1 MENKVMGPA
10 IGLIVL
16 GILGALTQV
25 TLLLMGNFDPEMLQD
40 MDVPADQREQVE
52 QFMSYV
58 TSGGS
63 VLYVVGIAIDLF
75 VAWAGFQMLKLKS
88 WTAAVVA
95 NVLMM
100 IPCFSSCCC
109 IIGVPLGIWGLIVLF
124 NKDVKSA
131 FVAKEAA

>member
-1 MENKVMGPA
+1 
-10 IGLIVL
+10 
-16 GILGALTQV
+16 
-25 TLLLMGNFDPEMLQD
+25 
-40 MDVPADQREQVE
+40 
-52 QFMSYV
+52 
-58 TSGGS
+58 
-63 VLYVVGIAIDLF
+63 LF